1 MTETK
6 FINGGQSN
14 QENISALNNGLQF
27 GIVNVLK
34 IYFQNLKKKEKR
46 FFFLI
51 TVALNFLLL
60 SYPNPSKFNNNI
72 LELKKQEAF

>member
-14 QENISALNNGLQF
+14 QETILKKFSALNNGLQF
-27 GIVNVLK
+27 GTVNVLK

-46 FFFLI
+46 FFF
-51 TVALNFLLL
+51 
-60 SYPNPSKFNNNI
+60 
-72 LELKKQEAF
+72 

>member
-14 QENISALNNGLQF
+14 QETILKKNISALNNGLQF

-34 IYFQNLKKKEKR
+34 IYFQNLKKKEKL
-46 FFFLI
+46 FFF
-51 TVALNFLLL
+51 
-60 SYPNPSKFNNNI
+60 
-72 LELKKQEAF
+72 